1 MSTSGNGPHVRNLE
15 LLLAGLLAGLAL
27 VDVTLLVAPAAVP
40 AGPARLV
47 LAVGAVGAVA
57 LGLAL
62 GVVGSPRYAVGAVVS
77 VPFAALYAY
86 TGLLLPWTQFSYWLG
101 QTGLEAVLW
110 LPVVGEPLAVAL
122 FGSVALGEATLRAAF
137 RAHYAIV
144 GLGVL
149 AALSVCVSLFR
160 RRSAPASRSSVE
172 DAG

>member
-1 MSTSGNGPHVRNLE
+1 MSTPENRPRDRNLE
-15 LLLAGLLAGLAL
+15 LLLVGLLAGLAV
-27 VDVTLLVAPAAVP
+27 VDVALLVAPAAVP
-40 AGPARLV
+40 AGPVRLG
-47 LAVGAVGAVA
+47 LAIGAVGAVA

-62 GVVGSPRYAVGAVVS
+62 GVVGSPRYAIGAVVS
-77 VPFAALYAY
+77 IPFAALYAY
-86 TGLLLPWTQFSYWLG
+86 TGLLLTWTQFSYWLG

-122 FGSVALGEATLRAAF
+122 FGGFTLGEATLQAAF
-137 RAHYAIV
+137 RAHYATV

>member
-1 MSTSGNGPHVRNLE
+1 MPTSENRPRDRNLE
-15 LLLAGLLAGLAL
+15 LLLAGLLAGLAV
-27 VDVTLLVAPAAVP
+27 VDVALLVAPAAVP
-40 AGPARLV
+40 AGPARLG

-62 GVVGSPRYAVGAVVS
+62 GVVGSPRYAIGAVVS

-122 FGSVALGEATLRAAF
+122 FGGFTLGEATLQAAF
-137 RAHYAIV
+137 RAHYATV